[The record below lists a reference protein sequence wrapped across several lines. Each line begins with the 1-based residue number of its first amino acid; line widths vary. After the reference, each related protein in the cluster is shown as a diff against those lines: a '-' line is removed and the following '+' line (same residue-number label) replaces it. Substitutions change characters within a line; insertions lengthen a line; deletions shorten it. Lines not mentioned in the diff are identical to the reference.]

1 MEITASENGLCTCA
15 VVVVVVVSAVAAAAV
30 VVVVVVKGVPVAK
43 ICLREP
49 VNIKRNHSI
58 HSTTEVLLF
67 SL

>member
-15 VVVVVVVSAVAAAAV
+15 VVVVVVVSAVAAAA

>member
-15 VVVVVVVSAVAAAAV
+15 VVVVVSAVAAA

-58 HSTTEVLLF
+58 HSTREVLLF